1 MLFDPQHLQDIIAC
15 PKTKAKLIC
24 EGEFLISVDP
34 ETRLKYPIKDGIPVM
49 LVDEA
54 VEVLNQENSSP
65 ETFPRLRSS
74 DENCVEEIRV

>member
-34 ETRLKYPIKDGIPVM
+34 ETRLKYPIKDGIPIM
-49 LVDEA
+49 QRHQRNPESGELV
-54 VEVLNQENSSP
+54 S
-65 ETFPRLRSS
+65 
-74 DENCVEEIRV
+74 

>member
-54 VEVLNQENSSP
+54 VEVPQSEWAEIMQRHQRNP
-65 ETFPRLRSS
+65 ESGELV
-74 DENCVEEIRV
+74 C